1 MKILALWEQANGY
14 LNTTNKLSLDVY
26 IYIVQHTIFV
36 HWIITYQALSPHER
50 GGDHGHQ
57 FVDYSST
64 RRFVVRGGGAW
75 ALFFVLSQCL

>member
-14 LNTTNKLSLDVY
+14 LNTTNKLSLDV
-26 IYIVQHTIFV
+26 YIVQHTIFV

-57 FVDYSST
+57 FVDY
-64 RRFVVRGGGAW
+64 
-75 ALFFVLSQCL
+75 LSVSIRC

>member
-26 IYIVQHTIFV
+26 IVQHTIFV

-50 GGDHGHQ
+50 GVTMVINLLIIRQRVDSLLEEGDLRH
-57 FVDYSST
+57 FSS
-64 RRFVVRGGGAW
+64 
-75 ALFFVLSQCL
+75 S

>member
-26 IYIVQHTIFV
+26 IVQHTIFV

-50 GGDHGHQ
+50 G
-57 FVDYSST
+57 VT
-64 RRFVVRGGGAW
+64 MVINLLIIRRRVVRCW
-75 ALFFVLSQCL
+75 KEESLEALFFVLSQCL